1 MTDLVHLRFDDTCA
15 LVELDDPPTRNALSP
30 ALSIA
35 LEAAVIEAGSRQAT
49 AIVLH
54 AAGPVFCS
62 GGMLEELEAPTHPLD
77 DAYRGTNALAGASV
91 PTIAVVAGP
100 VIGAG
105 VNLVLAT
112 DVVLASPAARFDPRF
127 LDVGIH
133 PGGGHLRR
141 LAQRVGSQGA
151 AAMSL
156 CGDALSSEEAERAGL
171 VWRCLPEA
179 ELMPAAM
186 RFAQRIASRPAELVA
201 RTKDSLRRSLVA
213 DEATAVAVERD
224 AQVWSMSQPF
234 FAERVRAA
242 RERIGKKSPSGR

>member
-1 MTDLVHLRFDDTCA
+1 ADLVHLRFDGTTA

-30 ALSIA
+30 DLSIA
-35 LEAAVIEAGSRQAT
+35 LETAVIEAASRDAT

-77 DAYRGTNALAGASV
+77 AGYRGTNALARARV
-91 PTIAVVAGP
+91 PTIAVVNGP
-100 VIGAG
+100 AIGAG
-105 VNLVLAT
+105 VNLVLAV

-141 LAQRVGSQGA
+141 LAHRVGAQGA

-156 CGDALSSEEAERAGL
+156 CGD
-171 VWRCLPEA
+171 
-179 ELMPAAM
+179 
-186 RFAQRIASRPAELVA
+186 
-201 RTKDSLRRSLVA
+201 SL
-213 DEATAVAVERD
+213 T
-224 AQVWSMSQPF
+224 
-234 FAERVRAA
+234 
-242 RERIGKKSPSGR
+242 